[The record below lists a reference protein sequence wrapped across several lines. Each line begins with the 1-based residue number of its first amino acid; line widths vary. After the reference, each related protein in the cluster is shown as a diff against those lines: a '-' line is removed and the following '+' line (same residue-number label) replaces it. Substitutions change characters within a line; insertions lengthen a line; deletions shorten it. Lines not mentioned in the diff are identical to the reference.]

1 MILCRKRGFIKNN
14 MSGEID
20 PVSRKIKTPI
30 TSITIS
36 YENTNFRLVFQLM
49 SSVGSKKGK
58 TFATKNTKSSVIG
71 SFKEKFFKGT
81 MILKNRSRKSIYDKN

>member
-30 TSITIS
+30 TNIVIS
-36 YENTNFRLVFQLM
+36 YENTNFRLV
-49 SSVGSKKGK
+49 S
-58 TFATKNTKSSVIG
+58 
-71 SFKEKFFKGT
+71 
-81 MILKNRSRKSIYDKN
+81 RSYRALTLVHYL